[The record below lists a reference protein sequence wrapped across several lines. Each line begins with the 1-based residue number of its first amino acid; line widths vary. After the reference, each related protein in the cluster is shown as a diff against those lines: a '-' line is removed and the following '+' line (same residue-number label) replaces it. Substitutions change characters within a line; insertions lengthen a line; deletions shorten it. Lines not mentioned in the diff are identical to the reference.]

1 MSNSLQSYEL
11 QHARLHCSSLSP
23 GVCLNSCPLSQW
35 GHLIISSSIA
45 PFSSYPQSFPA
56 SGSFPVSWLFPSGG
70 QRVED
75 SALASI
81 LPMNVQALLPLGL
94 TNWISL
100 LSKGLSSPGSQFESI
115 NSSALSLPYGPT
127 LTSIYNY
134 WKKNEILLSDKNKW
148 AVKPWKRL
156 GRALNTYS
164 KWKKPIWKGMI
175 STIWHSVKCIFIE
188 TGKISV
194 IASVFW
200 GGRERD
206 E

>member
-11 QHARLHCSSLSP
+11 QHTRLHCSSLSP

-100 LSKGLSSPGSQFESI
+100 PSKGLSSPGSQFESI
-115 NSSALSLPYGPT
+115 SSLALSLPYGPT
-127 LTSIYNY
+127 LISIHDN
-134 WKKNEILLSDKNKW
+134 WKNNIFEYTDFVGKVMSLLFNML
-148 AVKPWKRL
+148 PRYGL
-156 GRALNTYS
+156 
-164 KWKKPIWKGMI
+164 P
-175 STIWHSVKCIFIE
+175 C
-188 TGKISV
+188 
-194 IASVFW
+194 
-200 GGRERD
+200 
-206 E
+206 